1 MPDADQHL
9 GLEATPLDASDIE
22 ALLADSDSDSD
33 DDVLE
38 MQASSKHSEN
48 NGNQMS
54 LLMPIEKKGE
64 STDSDSASFMNEDP
78 LESDDNEPW
87 DSPSTT
93 TKNTPHQPCFPE
105 DTPEDPDSDE
115 DYFNVKPGENS
126 KESIDWNPDS
136 SSEDD
141 FDEKAEEA
149 PLSPLTP
156 RIVVGSF
163 DDSFTCHADNST
175 SRVED
180 GPNKSEEVV
189 PQSSSS
195 TIVAGKI
202 RVKDDFL
209 GDSDSDGAF
218 S

>member
-22 ALLADSDSDSD
+22 ALLADSDSD

-48 NGNQMS
+48 NRNQMS
-54 LLMPIEKKGE
+54 VLMPIEKKGE
-64 STDSDSASFMNEDP
+64 STDSDSASFMNEDH
-78 LESDDNEPW
+78 LESDDDEPW

-126 KESIDWNPDS
+126 KENIDWNPDS

-149 PLSPLTP
+149 SLSPLTP

-163 DDSFTCHADNST
+163 DDSFTCHADNSA

-180 GPNKSEEVV
+180 GPNKSEEVM

-195 TIVAGKI
+195 TIVTAKI

-209 GDSDSDGAF
+209 SDSDSDGAL

>member
-22 ALLADSDSDSD
+22 ALLADSDSD

-38 MQASSKHSEN
+38 MCKHSGNNEN
-48 NGNQMS
+48 QS
-54 LLMPIEKKGE
+54 SVPIPKEKRGE
-64 STDSDSASFMNEDP
+64 STDSDSTSFMNEDP
-78 LESDDNEPW
+78 LESDDDEPW

-93 TKNTPHQPCFPE
+93 TKDTPRQPCFLE
-105 DTPEDPDSDE
+105 DTPDDPDSDE
-115 DYFNVKPGENS
+115 DYFKVKPGETFKENS
-126 KESIDWNPDS
+126 NWNPDN

-141 FDEKAEEA
+141 FDEKAEKP

-163 DDSFTCHADNST
+163 DDSFTCHADNSA

-180 GPNKSEEVV
+180 GPNKSEEVM

-195 TIVAGKI
+195 TTVTAKI
-202 RVKDDFL
+202 HVKDNFL
-209 GDSDSDGAF
+209 SDSDSDGAF
-218 S
+218 I